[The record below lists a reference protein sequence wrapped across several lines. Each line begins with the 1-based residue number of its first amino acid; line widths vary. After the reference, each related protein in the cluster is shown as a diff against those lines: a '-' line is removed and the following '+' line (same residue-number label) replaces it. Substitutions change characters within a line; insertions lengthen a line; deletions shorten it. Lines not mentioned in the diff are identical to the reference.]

1 MERSSEDFSRRDI
14 DAIVAVLRA
23 QPDGESLAKRL
34 REAVGLRH
42 AAPAQR
48 VLDLRLLGEFAIRVG
63 DRWEP
68 GPPPMRGRYLIQYLA
83 VHRSGVTPR
92 ERLAEAIWPEL
103 DAETATHRLHIAVSG
118 ARAYLRR
125 AVDGIDAIRCV
136 HGGYAWAPEIAVT
149 TDLDAFL
156 DAARGESPEELLRA
170 KSLYGGELLASDAT
184 EWIEPLRVR
193 SAAAYVAVVERL
205 AENAVAYG
213 EYGGALALGLELVA
227 FDRGHEG
234 ASRLVM
240 RCFAALGRRGRA
252 LAEYEALRAHLRKHL
267 GLEPAPETRQ
277 LIRTIVGQ
285 AEPDVIP
292 QRPGAFKA

>member
-1 MERSSEDFSRRDI
+1 MERSFEHLSARDV
-14 DAIVAVLRA
+14 DAIVAALRDE
-23 QPDGESLAKRL
+23 PDGVLLARRL
-34 REAVGLRH
+34 REAVRSQP
-42 AAPAQR
+42 APAER
-48 VLDLRLLGEFAIRVG
+48 ALDVRLLGEFAIRVG

-68 GPPPMRGRYLIQYLA
+68 GPPPMRGRCLIQYLA
-83 VHRSGVTPR
+83 VHRTGVTPR

-103 DAETATHRLHIAVSG
+103 DGDTATHRLHIAVSG

-125 AVDGIDAIRCV
+125 ALHGIDAIRCV
-136 HGGYAWAPEIAVT
+136 HGGYAWSPDVVVS
-149 TDLDAFL
+149 TDVETFL
-156 DAARGESPEELLRA
+156 EAARGERPEELQRA
-170 KSLYGGELLASDAT
+170 KSLYGGELLASEAA

-193 SAAAYVAVVERL
+193 CAAAYVSVVERL
-205 AENAVAYG
+205 AEHAISYG
-213 EYGGALALGLELVA
+213 EYGAALALGLELVA

-277 LIRTIVGQ
+277 LIRAVVGQ
-285 AEPDVIP
+285 AEPDAIP
-292 QRPGAFKA
+292 QTRAAFKA

>member
-1 MERSSEDFSRRDI
+1 MERPDERISQRDI
-14 DAIVAVLRA
+14 EAIVAALR
-23 QPDGESLAKRL
+23 QEPDGESLARRL
-34 REAVGLRH
+34 RDAVGSH
-42 AAPAQR
+42 AAVRAQR
-48 VLDLRLLGEFAIRVG
+48 TLEIRLLGEFAIRVG

-83 VHRSGVTPR
+83 VHRTGVTPR

-103 DAETATHRLHIAVSG
+103 DGETAAHRVHIAVSG

-125 AVDGIDAIRCV
+125 AVGGADAIRCV
-136 HGGYAWAPEIAVT
+136 RSGYGWAPGITVVT
-149 TDLDAFL
+149 DVEAFL
-156 DAARGESPEELLRA
+156 DAARGESSEELLRA
-170 KSLYGGELLASDAT
+170 KQLYGGELLVSDAA

-193 SAAAYVAVVERL
+193 CAAAYVGILERL
-205 AENAVAYG
+205 AENALSYG
-213 EYGGALALGLELVA
+213 EFGQALAFGLELVA

-277 LIRTIVGQ
+277 LIRAVVGQ
-285 AEPDVIP
+285 AEPDAISQTP
-292 QRPGAFKA
+292 RAFKA

>member
-1 MERSSEDFSRRDI
+1 MERSLDRISPRDI
-14 DAIVAVLRA
+14 DAIIAALRA
-23 QPDGESLAKRL
+23 EPDGESLAKRL
-34 REAVGLRH
+34 REAVGSRH
-42 AAPAQR
+42 AAPGHR
-48 VLDLRLLGEFAIRVG
+48 VLDVRLLGEFAIRVG

-68 GPPPMRGRYLIQYLA
+68 GPPPMRGRCLIQYLA
-83 VHRSGVTPR
+83 IHRSGVTPR
-92 ERLAEAIWPEL
+92 ERLAEAIWPDL
-103 DAETATHRLHIAVSG
+103 DADTATHRLHIAVSG

-125 AVDGIDAIRCV
+125 ALDGIDAIRCV
-136 HGGYAWAPEIAVT
+136 RSGYAWTSDVT
-149 TDLDAFL
+149 VMTDVEAFL
-156 DAARGESPEELLRA
+156 DAVRGESPQELLRA
-170 KSLYGGELLASDAT
+170 KSLYGGELLGSDAA

-193 SAAAYVAVVERL
+193 CAAAYVSVLERL
-205 AENAVAYG
+205 AENAVSYG
-213 EYGGALALGLELVA
+213 EYDGALSLGLELVA

-285 AEPDVIP
+285 PEPDAIA
-292 QRPGAFKA
+292 QKAAAFKA